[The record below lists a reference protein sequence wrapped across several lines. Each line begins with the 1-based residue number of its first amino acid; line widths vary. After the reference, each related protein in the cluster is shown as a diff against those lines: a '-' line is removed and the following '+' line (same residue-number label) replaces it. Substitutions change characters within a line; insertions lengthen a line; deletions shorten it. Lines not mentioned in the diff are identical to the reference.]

1 MYLVHKFIMCV
12 FFKNKTIWITGASS
26 GIGLALAKEISSQ
39 DCTLILSSRR
49 EKSLKAAE
57 ELCHENARI
66 LLQILDL
73 EDTENHQKIVS
84 EVLEK
89 VGAVDL
95 LIHNGGI
102 SQRALAKDTD
112 FSVDKKLMAV
122 NYLGTVSLTKAILP
136 FMLKNGRGHFGVVT
150 SLTGIIPSPY
160 RSGYAASKHALH
172 GFFDSLRAELE
183 DSGISVSLLA
193 PGFVKTQV
201 SVNALGPNGE
211 AIGIMDQAQANG
223 ISAEQCAK
231 KIINALKHGKREVY
245 IGRESYAAYVKRYFP
260 GLFAKLIKRAKVR

>member
-1 MYLVHKFIMCV
+1 MTA

-26 GIGLALAKEISSQ
+26 GIGLALAKEISTEE
-39 DCTLILSSRR
+39 CTLILSARR
-49 EKSLKAAE
+49 EKTLEAAK
-57 ELCHENARI
+57 ELCSKNARI
-66 LLQILDL
+66 HLQILDL
-73 EDTENHQKIVS
+73 EDTENHKKIVS
-84 EVLEK
+84 EVLDK
-89 VGAVDL
+89 VGTVDF

-112 FSVDKKLMAV
+112 FSVDQKLMAV

-183 DSGISVSLLA
+183 DHGISVTLLA
-193 PGFVKTQV
+193 PGFVKTKV
-201 SVNALGPNGE
+201 SINALGPNGE
-211 AIGIMDQAQANG
+211 AIGVMDHAQANG
-223 ISAEQCAK
+223 ISAEHCAK
-231 KIINALKHGKREVY
+231 KNNKSFKAW
-245 IGRESYAAYVKRYFP
+245 
-260 GLFAKLIKRAKVR
+260 

>member
-1 MYLVHKFIMCV
+1 MSE

-26 GIGLALAKEISSQ
+26 GIGLALAKAFSSQ

-57 ELCHENARI
+57 ELCHKNARI

-73 EDTENHQKIVS
+73 EDTENHQKIVL

-89 VGAVDL
+89 VGTVDL

-136 FMLKNGRGHFGVVT
+136 FMLKNGGGHFGVVT

-172 GFFDSLRAELE
+172 GFFDSLRAEL
-183 DSGISVSLLA
+183 DDNGISVTLLA

-201 SVNALGPNGE
+201 SINALGPNGE
-211 AIGIMDQAQANG
+211 AIGVMDHAQANG

-231 KIINALKHGKREVY
+231 KIIQALKQRKREVY

-260 GLFAKLIKRAKVR
+260 SLFARLIKKAKVR

>member
-1 MYLVHKFIMCV
+1 MSA

-39 DCTLILSSRR
+39 ECTLILSSRR
-49 EKSLKAAE
+49 EKTLEAAK
-57 ELCHENARI
+57 ELCYKNARI
-66 LLQILDL
+66 YLQILDL
-73 EDTENHQKIVS
+73 EDTGNHQKIVS
-84 EVLEK
+84 EVLKK
-89 VGAVDL
+89 VGTVDL

-183 DSGISVSLLA
+183 DHGISVTLLA

-211 AIGIMDQAQANG
+211 AIGVMDHAQANG
-223 ISAEQCAK
+223 ISAEHCSK

-260 GLFAKLIKRAKVR
+260 SLFARLIKKAKVR

>member
-1 MYLVHKFIMCV
+1 MTA

-26 GIGLALAKEISSQ
+26 GIGLALAKEISLEE
-39 DCTLILSSRR
+39 CTLILSARR
-49 EKSLKAAE
+49 EKTLEAAK
-57 ELCHENARI
+57 ELCSKNARI
-66 LLQILDL
+66 HLQILDL
-73 EDTENHQKIVS
+73 EDIENHKKIVS
-84 EVLEK
+84 EVLDK
-89 VGAVDL
+89 VGTVDF

-112 FSVDKKLMAV
+112 FSVDQKLMAV

-183 DSGISVSLLA
+183 DHGISVTLLA
-193 PGFVKTQV
+193 PGFVKTKV
-201 SVNALGPNGE
+201 SINALGPNGE
-211 AIGIMDQAQANG
+211 AIGVMDHAQANG
-223 ISAEQCAK
+223 ISAEHCAK
-231 KIINALKHGKREVY
+231 KIIKALKHGKREVY

-260 GLFAKLIKRAKVR
+260 SLFARLIKKAKVR

>member
-1 MYLVHKFIMCV
+1 MSA

-26 GIGLALAKEISSQ
+26 GIGFALAKEISSQ
-39 DCTLILSSRR
+39 ECTLILSARR
-49 EKSLKAAE
+49 EKTLEAAK
-57 ELCHENARI
+57 ELCYKNARI
-66 LLQILDL
+66 YLQILDL
-73 EDTENHQKIVS
+73 EDTGNHQKIVS

-89 VGAVDL
+89 VGTVDL

-183 DSGISVSLLA
+183 DHGISVTLLA

-211 AIGIMDQAQANG
+211 AIGVMDHAQANG
-223 ISAEQCAK
+223 ISAEHCAK

-260 GLFAKLIKRAKVR
+260 SLFARLIKKAKVR

>member
-1 MYLVHKFIMCV
+1 MSA

-26 GIGLALAKEISSQ
+26 GIGLALAKEISTEE
-39 DCTLILSSRR
+39 CTLILSARR
-49 EKSLKAAE
+49 KKTLEAAK
-57 ELCHENARI
+57 ELCSKNARI
-66 LLQILDL
+66 HLQILDL
-73 EDTENHQKIVS
+73 EDTENHKKIVS
-84 EVLEK
+84 EVLDK
-89 VGAVDL
+89 VETVDF

-112 FSVDKKLMAV
+112 FSVDQKLMAV

-183 DSGISVSLLA
+183 DHGISVTLLA
-193 PGFVKTQV
+193 PGFVKTKV
-201 SVNALGPNGE
+201 SINALGPNGE
-211 AIGIMDQAQANG
+211 AIGVMDHAQANG
-223 ISAEQCAK
+223 ISAEHCAK
-231 KIINALKHGKREVY
+231 KIIKALKHGKREVY

-260 GLFAKLIKRAKVR
+260 SLFARLIKKAKVR

>member
-1 MYLVHKFIMCV
+1 MSA

-39 DCTLILSSRR
+39 ECTLILSSRR
-49 EKSLKAAE
+49 EKTLEAAK
-57 ELCHENARI
+57 ELCYKNARI
-66 LLQILDL
+66 YLQILDL
-73 EDTENHQKIVS
+73 EDTGNHQKIVL

-89 VGAVDL
+89 VGTVDL

-122 NYLGTVSLTKAILP
+122 NYLGRVSLTKAILP

-183 DSGISVSLLA
+183 DHGISVTLLA

-201 SVNALGPNGE
+201 SINALGPNGE
-211 AIGIMDQAQANG
+211 AIGVMDHAQANG
-223 ISAEQCAK
+223 ISAEHCAK

-260 GLFAKLIKRAKVR
+260 SLFARLIKKAKVR